1 MKMRAPLGIAALT
14 TIALALGACS
24 PAEEQPSDG
33 TTGTATEAVAE
44 DRIISLD
51 EGVVRAKGT
60 DNMMTAVFGD
70 LVNHTDEEINVVGF
84 DTDLETG
91 SFELH
96 EVVDGVMQEK
106 EDGFTL
112 AAGEAYVLEPG
123 GDHLMIM
130 GYPDPIEA
138 GDTVAVTL
146 LLEDGSE
153 VELGDIQV
161 RTMGAGDE
169 DYGEDGELQGIT
181 GSEHMDGMDH
191 MSHMDD

>member
-24 PAEEQPSDG
+24 PAEEQPS
-33 TTGTATEAVAE
+33 E

>member
-1 MKMRAPLGIAALT
+1 MTMRAPLGIAALT
-14 TIALALGACS
+14 TVALALGACS
-24 PAEEQPSDG
+24 PAEEQPADG
-33 TTGTATEAVAE
+33 TTETATATEAVAG
-44 DRIISLD
+44 DRIVSLE

-60 DNMMTAVFGD
+60 DNMMTAIFGD

-84 DTDLETG
+84 ETDLDAG
-91 SFELH
+91 DFELH

-112 AAGEAYVLEPG
+112 AAGETHVLEPG

-130 GYPDPIEA
+130 GHPDPIEA
-138 GDTVAVTL
+138 GDTVEVTL
-146 LLEDGSE
+146 LLEDGTG
-153 VELGDIQV
+153 VELGDIEV

-181 GSEHMDGMDH
+181 GSGHMDGMDH
-191 MSHMDD
+191 